1 MIFIRSKNDLLSQ
14 TKMPEIDISALFS
27 RDESEDSQI
36 VYTVKNRDIN
46 LREVESIELSD
57 PQQVELIDR
66 IQAFTEE
73 EDEQILTQLDK

>member
-1 MIFIRSKNDLLSQ
+1 
-14 TKMPEIDISALFS
+14 
-27 RDESEDSQI
+27 
-36 VYTVKNRDIN
+36 VKNRDIN

-73 EDEQILTQLDK
+73 EDEQVLTQLDK